1 MYNFHYDYM
10 KKKYQENINLMYTD
24 AFIYDIKTIDF
35 YDDIRFEIDQ
45 HFDTSEYVAD
55 TVFNLPLINKKKLG
69 MVKKHTHTRKYVN
82 THTKIVYKLT
92 NSAGRRH

>member
-1 MYNFHYDYM
+1 M

-45 HFDTSEYVAD
+45 HFDTSEYVED
-55 TVFNLPLINKKKLG
+55 KVFN
-69 MVKKHTHTRKYVN
+69 
-82 THTKIVYKLT
+82 
-92 NSAGRRH
+92 